1 MNNELPSIKIPPCH
15 CGQESVLNIRK
26 IRKRGETIYK
36 ISCRVHGGGKW
47 ADTIDKA
54 LVVWSAYNESE

>member
-1 MNNELPSIKIPPCH
+1 MNNELPQIKLPTCH

-26 IRKRGETIYK
+26 IRKRGETLYK

-47 ADTIDKA
+47 TDTIDKA
-54 LVVWSAYNESE
+54 LVVWGAYNESE